1 MQQPFT
7 TIFYGLLTWLIPFLA
22 GFPFVDATGTFLIPE
37 TFFKSIM
44 IVIGAFVG
52 VLLAVRYFS
61 TINTGQIKEGIVIG
75 MSWLA
80 INLALDLLMVF
91 VGFFQMTVIQYATD
105 IGLRYLSIPI
115 YTVGLGI
122 ALEQQQR

>member
-1 MQQPFT
+1 MKRPVP
-7 TIFYGLLTWLIPFLA
+7 IILYGVLIWLIPFLA

-44 IVIGAFVG
+44 VVIGAFVG

-61 TINTGQIKEGIVIG
+61 TINAGQIKEGIIIG

-91 VGFFQMTVIQYATD
+91 VGFFPMTVLQYITE
-105 IGLRYLSIPI
+105 IGLRYVSIPI

-122 ALEQQQR
+122 ALERQQK